1 MTKFNDDLQLVKI
14 FIENEKSKPVETE
27 IIIPIKKGFGGGG
40 GFGGKG
46 VGFGSP
52 VSSKD
57 VMKS

>member
-27 IIIPIKKGFGGGG
+27 IIIPIKKGFGGG
-40 GFGGKG
+40 FGGKG